1 MTANTGLA
9 SAITIRLP
17 AKGGTLAIASSDIR
31 LKDNIDDSVVNAIS
45 LIKKIKMRQFDWN
58 DNSQNGY
65 LMSTH
70 QDIGFIADELEELD
84 ERLSIGGGMDVDG
97 EMNIKTVDT
106 FYLLGYVVKALQ
118 EIISELD
125 M

>member
-1 MTANTGLA
+1 M
-9 SAITIRLP
+9 P
-17 AKGGTLAIASSDIR
+17 ATGGTLALASSDAR
-31 LKDNIDDSVVNAIS
+31 LKENVDDSVVDAIS
-45 LIKKIKMRQFDWN
+45 LIKKIKMRQLDWN
-58 DNSQNGY
+58 NNQQNGN
-65 LMSTH
+65 LMNTH

-84 ERLSIGGGMDVDG
+84 ERLSIGGGVDLDG

-118 EIISELD
+118 EIINELG